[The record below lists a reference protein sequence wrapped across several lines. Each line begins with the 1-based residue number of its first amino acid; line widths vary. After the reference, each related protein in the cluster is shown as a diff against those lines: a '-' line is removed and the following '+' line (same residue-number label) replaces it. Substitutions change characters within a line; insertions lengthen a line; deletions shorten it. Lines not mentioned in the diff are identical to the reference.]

1 MGKWGYF
8 ITFEGIEG
16 SGKST
21 LARELYEYLKANC
34 FRVLMTRE
42 PGGTKEAEE
51 IRQVL
56 LKTGN
61 NLDPVTELLLML
73 AARRENVYKKI
84 LPALRQTY
92 IVISDRFDDSSFA
105 YQGFGRGL
113 ELKFIS
119 RLNKVA
125 TGGLK
130 PNLTFLVDIE
140 PEYGFSRKNSQELD
154 RIEQEDLEFHT
165 RVRRGYLILARRAK
179 KRIRVLDG
187 KKSVDELKEEV
198 IDWTLKRL
206 EEKGIK
212 KFKIM
217 EEC

>member
-21 LARELYEYLKANC
+21 LARELFEYLKENC

-84 LPALRQTY
+84 LPALRKTY

-140 PEYGFSRKNSQELD
+140 PQYGFRRKNSQQLD

-165 RVRRGYLILARRAK
+165 RVRKGYLILAKRAK

-187 KKSVDELKEEV
+187 KKSVDELKKEV
-198 IDWTLKRL
+198 FELTLKRL

-212 KFKIM
+212 KFKM

>member
-1 MGKWGYF
+1 MGKWGFF

-21 LARELYEYLKANC
+21 LAKGLYEYLKENS
-34 FRVLMTRE
+34 FRTTITRE

-51 IRQVL
+51 IREVL
-56 LKTGN
+56 LKAGN
-61 NLDPVTELLLML
+61 RLDPVTELLLML
-73 AARRENVYKKI
+73 AARRENVYKRI
-84 LPALRQTY
+84 LPALRETY

-130 PNLTFLVDIE
+130 PNLTFLVDID
-140 PEYGFSRKNSQELD
+140 PEVGFSRMKSKKLD

-165 RVRRGYLILARRAK
+165 RVRKGYLVLAKRAK
-179 KRIRVLDG
+179 KRIKVLDG
-187 KKSVDELKEEV
+187 SRSPEELLSEV
-198 IDWTLKRL
+198 IEITLERL
-206 EEKGIK
+206 SQKGLK
-212 KFKIM
+212 KFKL
-217 EEC
+217 EG

>member
-21 LARELYEYLKANC
+21 LARELFNFLQKNC
-34 FRVLMTRE
+34 FKVLMTRE

-56 LKTGN
+56 LRTGN

-73 AARRENVYKKI
+73 AARRENVFKKI

-140 PEYGFSRKNSQELD
+140 PEFGLSRKSSQQLD

-165 RVRRGYLILARRAK
+165 RVRRGYLILAKRAK

-187 KKSVDELKEEV
+187 KKTVEELKKEV
-198 IDWTLKRL
+198 IELTLKRL

-212 KFKIM
+212 KFKM

>member
-1 MGKWGYF
+1 MGRWGYF

-21 LARELYEYLKANC
+21 LAQKLYEYLTENK
-34 FRVLMTRE
+34 FKTTLTRE

-51 IRQVL
+51 IREVL
-56 LKTGN
+56 LKAGN
-61 NLDPVTELLLML
+61 SLDPVTELLLML
-73 AARRENVYKKI
+73 AARRENVYKRI
-84 LPALRQTY
+84 LPGLQNSY

-130 PNLTFLVDIE
+130 PNLTFLVDIR
-140 PEYGFSRKNSQELD
+140 PETGFSRMKSKKLD
-154 RIEQEDLEFHT
+154 RIELEDLEFHT
-165 RVRRGYLILARRAK
+165 RVRNGYLILAKRAK
-179 KRIRVLDG
+179 KRFYVLNG
-187 KKSVDELKEEV
+187 EKTIDELMDEV
-198 IDWTLKRL
+198 IKITLQRL
-206 EEKGIK
+206 KMKGIK
-212 KFKIM
+212 KFKM
-217 EEC
+217 EES

>member
-1 MGKWGYF
+1 MGKWGFF

-21 LARELYEYLKANC
+21 LAKELFEYLKENF
-34 FRVLMTRE
+34 FRVIITRE

-51 IRQVL
+51 IREVL

-140 PEYGFSRKNSQELD
+140 PEYGFLRKSSQKLD
-154 RIEQEDLEFHT
+154 RIEKEDLEFHT
-165 RVRRGYLILARRAK
+165 RVRKGYLILAKRAK

-187 KKSVDELKEEV
+187 KKPVEELKREV
-198 IDWTLKRL
+198 IDLTLKRL
-206 EEKGIK
+206 EAKGIK
-212 KFKIM
+212 KFKM
-217 EEC
+217 EEY